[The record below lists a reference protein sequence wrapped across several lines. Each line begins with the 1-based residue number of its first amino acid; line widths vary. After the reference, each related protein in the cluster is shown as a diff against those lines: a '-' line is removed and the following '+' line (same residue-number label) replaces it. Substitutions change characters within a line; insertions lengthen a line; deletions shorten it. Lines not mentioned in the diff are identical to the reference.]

1 MRRREDRV
9 PPAEPRPLTV
19 VADDRENRSAVVGA
33 LRALP
38 GVEVRVGRL
47 ATGDYLADGRVLFER
62 KTLRD
67 FAVSLID
74 GRLFRQAVRLARFGA
89 GRAVVIVEGS
99 GADLARAGIRRESLQ
114 GALIALSVVLG
125 IPVLRSLDP
134 GESARLIVYA
144 AAQVRRSAAGALP
157 RAGWRPKGKRAR
169 QLYVLQG
176 LPRVGPGRAARL
188 LDALGSVEAVF
199 TADEAALAAL
209 PGIGPVTARS
219 IRWIAREPAAAYG
232 TRRR

>member
-1 MRRREDRV
+1 MT
-9 PPAEPRPLTV
+9 PAGDVRPLTV
-19 VADDRENRSAVVGA
+19 VADDRENRSAVVGV
-33 LRALP
+33 LRTLP
-38 GVEVRVGRL
+38 GVEVRVERL
-47 ATGDYLADGRVLFER
+47 GTGDYLADGRVLFER

-89 GRAVVIVEGS
+89 GRAVVIVEGG
-99 GADLARAGIRRESLQ
+99 GAELAGVGIRREALQ

-125 IPVLRSLDP
+125 LPVLRSLDA
-134 GESARLIVYA
+134 GETARLIVYTA
-144 AAQVRRSAAGALP
+144 SQVRRSAAGALP

-188 LDALGSVEAVF
+188 LDAFGSVGAVF
-199 TADEAALAAL
+199 AADEPSLAAL
-209 PGIGPVTARS
+209 PGIGPVTARA
-219 IRWIAREPAAAYG
+219 IRWIAREPG
-232 TRRR
+232 TPCVARPPRRAN